1 MGSLDYSEF
10 RILTPCA
17 ILGYGFRSDH
27 FWLGVDKFKPA
38 AIIVDAGSTDGG
50 PYKLE
55 MNKMTCG
62 RESYI
67 RDPTHMLEACFYRRI
82 KVLISSAGGDGS
94 NKHVDEMLDIIKEIA
109 SAHNFSFKVATIT
122 TDISRE
128 TIKARILKG
137 QAHPCGPVA
146 DLTEMDVDRAVD
158 IVGQMGAE
166 PFIAALQT
174 DPDIILSGRSY
185 DPSPFAGFCLSGGVD
200 PGVAW
205 YLGKIMECGA
215 FCAVPKG
222 RTMVATVRQSWFDL
236 TPVSPFEA
244 CTPVSVAAHTLY
256 EKTRPDRHPGPGG
269 VVHLDSAQYELLADG
284 RTVRVSGASFVP
296 TPIYQ
301 VKLEGV
307 ERLGHRTIFIG
318 GIRDPILIAQIDEF
332 LERARAYTQKMFPEL
347 DQDEHCQLKFQV
359 YGKNAVMGPFEQSKV
374 TAHEIGVLGE
384 VVAPTKENSHAIA
397 NNVRASILH
406 MPYEGQMATAGNFA
420 SPLSPHEQD
429 AGQVFRWNI
438 YHLIDLHP
446 GEELSMFPV
455 SCVVID
461 CSEPATPEPI
471 HFSAEEPEE
480 FNGRPKPLVP
490 KVVPKV
496 VPQGEALMMDI
507 AKIVRS
513 KNSGPFELTFDI
525 MFDDLATYQ
534 RVKSANVLTNDVIG
548 RLYGVQEQNILT
560 NMYFDPA
567 MAWKCTIKRPWE
579 QGSIGERDTLGT
591 QQHAPLLYVK
601 VPAAV

>member
-38 AIIVDAGSTDGG
+38 AIVVDAGSTDGG
-50 PYKLE
+50 PYKLG

-67 RDPTHMLEACFYRRI
+67 RDLTHMLSACFYRRI

-94 NKHVDEMLDIIKEIA
+94 NKHVAEMLDIIKEIA

-128 TIKARILKG
+128 TVKARIVKG

-146 DLTEMDVDRAVD
+146 DLTENDVDRAVD

-185 DPSPFAGFCLSGGVD
+185 DPSPFAGFCLSRGVD

-222 RTMVATVRQSWFDL
+222 RTMVATVRQSSFDL
-236 TPVSPFEA
+236 TPVSPFER

-256 EKTRPDRHPGPGG
+256 EKTRPDRLPGPGG
-269 VVHLDSAQYELLADG
+269 ALHLDSAQYELLADD
-284 RTVRVSGASFVP
+284 RTVRVSGARFVP

-318 GIRDPILIAQIDEF
+318 GVRDPILIAQIDDF

-347 DQDEHCQLKFQV
+347 DKDEHCQLKFQV
-359 YGKNAVMGPFEQSKV
+359 YGKNAVMGPFEQSKTV
-374 TAHEIGVLGE
+374 AHEIGVLGE
-384 VVAPTKENSHAIA
+384 VVAPTKEKSHAIA

-429 AGQVFRWNI
+429 AGEVFRWNV

-446 GEELSMFPV
+446 GEELSMFPIN
-455 SCVVID
+455 CVNID
-461 CSEPATPEPI
+461 SSKPAAAEPT
-471 HFSAEEPEE
+471 HFSADELEE
-480 FNGRPKPLVP
+480 FVNGRPKVLVP
-490 KVVPKV
+490 KVVP
-496 VPQGEALMMDI
+496 QEEASMMEV

-534 RVKSANVLTNDVIG
+534 RVKSANVLTNAVIG
-548 RLYGVQEQNILT
+548 QLYGVQEQDILT

-567 MAWKCTIKRPWE
+567 RAWKCTIKRPWE